1 MANTISLSQILKA
14 RPAVCPTIYGY
25 ILPDVPN
32 HNGYIKIGYTDKEDV
47 EERIREQLHTA
58 GLAHKTVFVL
68 SAMRDDGTCFTDKDI
83 HAVLKKNGYLQLNE
97 GEDRNEWFKVSEKE
111 ALAVIESVRNN
122 TKYTVGRTAHFG
134 MRAEQRKAVEETAA
148 YFKRMEIEDPARP
161 PKYLW
166 NAKMRF
172 GKTFASY
179 QLAKKLGFKRILVL
193 TFKPAVESAWYEDL
207 ETHVDFEGWQFV
219 SDKEAKYDKTSFDRM
234 YAQCDQSKPIVVF
247 GSFQNLLGTTENGA
261 IKPKNEFIHT
271 TNWDMV
277 IFDEYHF
284 GAWRENARKL
294 FENVDEEESAAF
306 DPEKYQATEA
316 SDAINETWIDITT
329 KCYLYLSG
337 TPFRAL
343 YTGEFLEDQIFNWTY
358 SDEQNA
364 KMSWKGEGNNPYA
377 SLPRMVMLTY
387 KVPDSI
393 TQVAMGGEFD
403 EFDLNEFFK
412 AEATEKGKP
421 ETARFIHENDVQ
433 KWIELIQGKGNIVD
447 GLKMGSDKPPMPF
460 SDATLKNSLTH
471 TVWYLPS
478 VAACFAMG
486 NLLHSPANKFFE
498 DYEVI
503 VCAGTKAG
511 IGIDALPPVKA
522 KLGDPL
528 KTKTITLSCGKLMT
542 GVTVRPW
549 TGIFMLCNLKSPE
562 TYFQSAF
569 RVQSPW
575 TAVNDAGQTKII
587 KEECYIFDFALN
599 RALRQ
604 ISDYS
609 CRLNTTESNPEAKVD
624 EFMKFL
630 PVLAFD
636 GAGMNVIS
644 AQDVLDITYAGT
656 SATLLAKRWQTAL
669 LVHVDNDTLRRLQD
683 KPEVLEALKNIEG
696 FRSLN
701 QEIETIINRS
711 EAIKKAKKE
720 DKEKDRKEKKEL
732 TEQEKEVK
740 SLRKQVQENL
750 LKLAARIPSFMYLSE
765 YREQT
770 LYDVITELEPDLF
783 KKVTGLN
790 VEIFDELH
798 KIGLFDT
805 EKMNQ
810 GVFGFRRYEGSS
822 LNYAGIDKHEGEDVG
837 GWDTVLKRQEFDELY
852 ANQQASMSLE
862 SAILSA
868 FNEVPEEKVVETKPV
883 APKPVTQA
891 TAPTT
896 NTITQRYGIPS
907 QSAASSVSVQ
917 VPVQKPKEEIKVP
930 VVSEGDIVYHQ
941 SKWGKGT
948 ISFMDRAQKKIR
960 VKFDVGEKVFVYPD
974 AFIQGHL
981 KVE

>member
-609 CRLNTTESNPEAKVD
+609 CRLNTTENNPEAKVD

>member
-1 MANTISLSQILKA
+1 MANTISLSQILTS
-14 RPAVCPTIYGY
+14 RPPVCPTIYGY
-25 ILPDVPN
+25 ILPSVPD
-32 HNGYIKIGYTDKEDV
+32 HSGYIKIGYTDKEDV
-47 EERIREQLHTA
+47 EARIYEQTHTA
-58 GLAHKTVFVL
+58 GLSHKTLFAE

-83 HAVLKKNGYLQLNE
+83 HAVLKKNGYTQLNF
-97 GEDRNEWFKVSEKE
+97 GEDRNEWFKISKDE
-111 ALAVIESVRNN
+111 ALAVINSVRNN

-134 MRAEQRKAVEETAA
+134 MRAEQRRAVDDTAA
-148 YFKRMEIEDPARP
+148 YFAKMAREDPTRP

-179 QLAKKLGFKRILVL
+179 QLAKKLGYKKILVL

-219 SDKEAKYDKTSFDRM
+219 SDKEAKFDNKRFDRM
-234 YAQCDQSKPIVVF
+234 YEECDKSRPIVVF
-247 GSFQNLLGTTENGA
+247 GSFQNLLGTTDTGG

-284 GAWRENARKL
+284 GAWRENAKKL
-294 FENVDEEESAAF
+294 FENVDEEAEASF
-306 DPEKYQATEA
+306 DPEKYQETEA
-316 SDAINETWIDITT
+316 GDAINETWIDITT

-364 KMSWKGEGNNPYA
+364 KATWSGEGENPYA
-377 SLPRMVMLTY
+377 ALPRMVMLTY

-412 AEATEKGKP
+412 AEPQEKGKP
-421 ETARFIHENDVQ
+421 ETAKFVYESEVQ
-433 KWIELIQGKGNIVD
+433 KWLELIQGKGNIVD
-447 GLKMGSDKPPMPF
+447 GLKLGSDKPPMPF
-460 SDATLKNSLTH
+460 SDSTLKNSLTH

-478 VAACFAMG
+478 VAACFAMKS
-486 NLLHSPANKFFE
+486 LLESPANKFFS
-498 DYEVI
+498 DYKV
-503 VCAGTKAG
+503 VACAGTKAG
-511 IGIDALPPVKA
+511 IGMDALPPVKA
-522 KLGDPL
+522 AMDDPL

-575 TAVNDAGQTKII
+575 TTVNDEGKTEII
-587 KEECYIFDFALN
+587 KQECYIFDFALN

-609 CRLNTTESNPEAKVD
+609 CRLNTTDTNPEAKVG

-636 GAGMNVIS
+636 GSSMNVIS

-669 LVHVDNDTLRRLQD
+669 LVHVDNDTLKRLQD
-683 KPEVLEALKNIEG
+683 NPDALDALMKIEG
-696 FRSLN
+696 FRALN

-711 EAIKKAKKE
+711 EAIKKLKKSD
-720 DKEKDRKEKKEL
+720 DKKDDKKKKEL
-732 TEQEKEVK
+732 TEEEKKIK

-750 LKLAARIPSFMYLSE
+750 LKLAARIPSFMYLTDF
-765 YREQT
+765 REQT
-770 LYDVITELEPDLF
+770 LRDVITQIEPELF
-783 KKVTGLN
+783 RKVTGLS
-790 VEIFDELH
+790 VKDFDVLCD
-798 KIGLFDT
+798 IGLFDP

-810 GVFGFRRYEGSS
+810 GIFGFRRYENSS
-822 LNYAGIDKHEGEDVG
+822 LSYTGIDRHAGEDIG
-837 GWDTVLKRQEFDELY
+837 GWDTVLRREEYNALY
-852 ANQQASMSLE
+852 ANQQATLSLQ
-862 SAILSA
+862 SAVLASI
-868 FNEVPEEKVVETKPV
+868 EEEPEEKPIAHKVTVTKTTVKKPDTVTAKYGIAPPV
-883 APKPVTQA
+883 APNNNTLSAVPIKKPVSQ
-891 TAPTT
+891 
-896 NTITQRYGIPS
+896 ITLP
-907 QSAASSVSVQ
+907 
-917 VPVQKPKEEIKVP
+917 EINVGDKVRHKKFG
-930 VVSEGDIVYHQ
+930 EGTVKFTD
-941 SKWGKGT
+941 K
-948 ISFMDRAQKKIR
+948 AQKKLR
-960 VKFDVGEKVFVYPD
+960 VEFPAGEKLFVYPD
-974 AFIQGHL
+974 AFINGFL
-981 KVE
+981 TKTE

>member
-1 MANTISLSQILKA
+1 MANTISLSQILQS

-47 EERIREQLHTA
+47 EQRIKEQIHTA
-58 GLAHKTVFVL
+58 GLKHKTLFTV

-83 HAVLKKNGYLQLNE
+83 HAVLRKNGYAQLNE
-97 GEDRNEWFKVSEKE
+97 GEDRNEWFKITEKE
-111 ALAVIESVRNN
+111 ALSVINSVRNN
-122 TKYTVGRTAHFG
+122 TKYTIGRTAHFG
-134 MRAEQRKAVEETAA
+134 MRGEQKKAVNDTAEYFIRMAKEE
-148 YFKRMEIEDPARP
+148 PSRP

-172 GKTFASY
+172 GKTFAAY
-179 QLAKKLGFKRILVL
+179 QLARKLGYKKILVL
-193 TFKPAVESAWYEDL
+193 TFKPAVESAWFEDL
-207 ETHVDFEGWQFV
+207 ETHIDFEDWQFV
-219 SDKEAKYDKTSFDRM
+219 SDKEARYDKTSFDRL
-234 YAQCDQSKPIVVF
+234 YARCDQSKPIVVF
-247 GSFQNLLGTTENGA
+247 GSFQNLLGTNENGS

-284 GAWRENARKL
+284 GAWRENAQKL
-294 FENVDEEESAAF
+294 FEKPDEESEASF

-316 SDAINETWIDITT
+316 GDAINETWIDITT

-364 KMSWKGEGNNPYA
+364 KATWQGEGENPYA
-377 SLPRMVMLTY
+377 ILPRMVMLTY

-393 TQVAMGGEFD
+393 TQIAMGGEFD

-412 AEATEKGKP
+412 AEPLEKGDV
-421 ETARFIHENDVQ
+421 ETSRFVYEDYVQ
-433 KWIELIQGKGNIVD
+433 KWLELIQGKGNIVD
-447 GLKMGSDKPPMPF
+447 GLKLGSDKPPMPF
-460 SDATLKNSLTH
+460 SDSTLKNSLTH
-471 TVWYLPS
+471 TIWYLPS
-478 VAACFAMG
+478 VAACFAMN
-486 NLLHSPANKFFE
+486 NLLTSPSNKFFD
-498 DYEVI
+498 DYKVI

-511 IGIDALPPVKA
+511 IGIDALPPVKNA
-522 KLGDPL
+522 MGDPL

-575 TAVNDAGQTKII
+575 TTVNDEGNTEII
-587 KEECYIFDFALN
+587 KQECYIFDFALN

-609 CRLNTTESNPEAKVD
+609 CRLNTSESNPEHKVG
-624 EFMKFL
+624 EFIKFL

-636 GAGMNVIS
+636 GASMNVIS

-669 LVHVDNDTLRRLQD
+669 LVHVDNETLKRLQD
-683 KPEVLEALKNIEG
+683 KQEALDALMKIEG

-720 DKEKDRKEKKEL
+720 DEEKKDRKEKKEL
-732 TEQEKEVK
+732 SDEEKKIK

-750 LKLAARIPSFMYLSE
+750 LKLAARIPSFMYLTE

-770 LYDVITELEPDLF
+770 IKDVITKLEPELF
-783 KKVTGLN
+783 KKVTGLS
-790 VEIFDELH
+790 VSDFDILCD
-798 KIGLFDT
+798 IGLFDP

-810 GVFGFRRYEGSS
+810 GIFGFRRYESSS
-822 LNYAGIDKHEGEDVG
+822 LNYAGINMHEGEDVG
-837 GWDTVLKRQEFDELY
+837 GWDTVLRRDEFNELY
-852 ANQQASMSLE
+852 ANQQASMTLQSAVMASIE
-862 SAILSA
+862 QEAKPPIKNSVAEKSQTRITVSSTISKKYGIEKVEAPTVSAI
-868 FNEVPEEKVVETKPV
+868 
-883 APKPVTQA
+883 
-891 TAPTT
+891 
-896 NTITQRYGIPS
+896 
-907 QSAASSVSVQ
+907 
-917 VPVQKPKEEIKVP
+917 QKPKEAIQIPEVKVGN
-930 VVSEGDIVYHQ
+930 VLTHRVFGEGTVA
-941 SKWGKGT
+941 
-948 ISFMDRAQKKIR
+948 FMDKAQKKIR
-960 VKFDVGEKVFVYPD
+960 VKFSVGEKTFLFPD

-981 KVE
+981 KTK

>member
-1 MANTISLSQILKA
+1 MSNTISLSQILSS

-25 ILPDVPN
+25 VLPGVPD
-32 HNGYIKIGYTDKEDV
+32 HDGYIKIGYTDKEDV
-47 EERIREQLHTA
+47 EARIAEQIHTA
-58 GLAHKTVFVL
+58 GLAHKILFAV
-68 SAMRDDGTCFTDKDI
+68 SAMRDDGTCFTDKDV
-83 HAVLKKNGYLQLNE
+83 HAVLKKNGYKQLNA
-97 GEDRNEWFKVSEKE
+97 GKDRNEWFRVTEKE
-111 ALAVIESVRNN
+111 ALSVISSVRTG
-122 TKYTVGRTAHFG
+122 TKYTVGRTAHFA
-134 MRAEQRKAVEETAA
+134 MRAEQQQAVNNTAE
-148 YFKRMEIEDPARP
+148 YFFRMAKEDPSRP

-172 GKTFASY
+172 GKTFAAY
-179 QLAKKLGFKRILVL
+179 QLAKKLGYKKILVL
-193 TFKPAVESAWYEDL
+193 TFKPAVESAWSEDL

-219 SDKEAKYDKTSFDRM
+219 SDKEAKFDKKTFDRM
-234 YAQCDQSKPIVVF
+234 YEECDKSKPIVVF
-247 GSFQNLLGTTENGA
+247 GSFQNLLGTTETGG
-261 IKPKNEFIHT
+261 IKPKNEFIHA

-284 GAWRENARKL
+284 GAWRENAKKL
-294 FENVDEEESAAF
+294 FENIDEESDAAF
-306 DPEKYQATEA
+306 DPEKYQESEA
-316 SDAINETWIDITT
+316 GDAINETWIDITT

-364 KMSWKGEGNNPYA
+364 KTTWSGEGENPYA
-377 SLPRMVMLTY
+377 ALPRMVMLTY

-412 AEATEKGKP
+412 AEFRERSKP
-421 ETARFIHENDVQ
+421 ETAYFVYENEVQ
-433 KWIELIQGKGNIVD
+433 KWLELIQGKGNIVE
-447 GLKMGSDKPPMPF
+447 GLKLGNDKPPMPF
-460 SDATLKNSLTH
+460 SDSTLKNSLTH

-486 NLLHSPANKFFE
+486 NLLTATANKFFN
-498 DYEVI
+498 DFKVV
-503 VCAGTKAG
+503 VCAGAKAG
-511 IGIDALPPVKA
+511 IGMDALPPVKA
-522 KLGDPL
+522 AMGDPL

-575 TAVNDAGQTKII
+575 TTVNDEGKTEII
-587 KEECYIFDFALN
+587 KQECYIFDFALN

-609 CRLNTTESNPEAKVD
+609 CRLNTNDSNPEAKVA

-636 GAGMNVIS
+636 GSSMNVIS

-669 LVHVDNDTLRRLQD
+669 LVHVDNDTLKRLQD
-683 KPEVLEALKNIEG
+683 SPAALDALMKIEG
-696 FRSLN
+696 FRALN
-701 QEIETIINRS
+701 REIETIINRS

-720 DKEKDRKEKKEL
+720 DDGKKDKSEKKEI
-732 TEQEKEVK
+732 TEEEKKIK

-750 LKLAARIPSFMYLSE
+750 LKLAARIPSFMYLTD

-770 LYDVITELEPDLF
+770 IKDVITQLEPDLF
-783 KKVTGLN
+783 KKVTGLS
-790 VEIFDELH
+790 VKDFDVLCD
-798 KIGLFDT
+798 IGLFDP

-810 GVFGFRRYEGSS
+810 GIFGFRRYENSS
-822 LNYAGIDKHEGEDVG
+822 LNYTGIDMHEGEDIG
-837 GWDTVLKRQEFDELY
+837 GWDTVLRRDEYNALY
-852 ANQQASMSLE
+852 ANQQATLSLQSALLASAEEE
-862 SAILSA
+862 SEIVSKLTENKSITPAS
-868 FNEVPEEKVVETKPV
+868 KTV
-883 APKPVTQA
+883 AQK
-891 TAPTT
+891 
-896 NTITQRYGIPS
+896 YGITSPTVPS
-907 QSAASSVSVQ
+907 HAAAA
-917 VPVQKPKEEIKVP
+917 PIQKPKQEIIIPDIKVGDT
-930 VVSEGDIVYHQ
+930 VRHKTFGEGTVA
-941 SKWGKGT
+941 
-948 ISFMDRAQKKIR
+948 FMDKAQKKIR
-960 VKFDVGEKVFVYPD
+960 VRFKIGEKTFVFPD
-974 AFIQGHL
+974 AFINGFL
-981 KVE
+981 AI

>member
-1 MANTISLSQILKA
+1 MANTISLSQILQS

-32 HNGYIKIGYTDKEDV
+32 HKGYIKIGYTDKEDV
-47 EERIREQLHTA
+47 EQRIKEQTHTA
-58 GLAHKTVFVL
+58 GLAHKTLFTV
-68 SAMRDDGTCFTDKDI
+68 SAMRDDGTCFTDKDV
-83 HAVLKKNGYLQLNE
+83 HAVLRKNRFSQLNE
-97 GEDRNEWFKVSEKE
+97 GDDRNEWFRVSEKE
-111 ALAVIESVRNN
+111 ALSVIDSVRNN

-134 MRAEQRKAVEETAA
+134 MRAEQEKAVNDTAT
-148 YFKRMEIEDPARP
+148 YFKRMAKEDPTRP

-172 GKTFASY
+172 GKTFAAY
-179 QLAKKLGFKRILVL
+179 QLAKKLGYKKILVL

-207 ETHVDFEGWQFV
+207 ETHIDFEGWQFV
-219 SDKEAKYDKTSFDRM
+219 SDKEAKYDKTSFDRL
-234 YAQCDQSKPIVVF
+234 YAQCDQNKPIVVF
-247 GSFQNLLGTTENGA
+247 GSFQNLLGTNESGG

-271 TNWDMV
+271 SNWDMV

-284 GAWRENARKL
+284 GAWRENAKKL
-294 FENVDEEESAAF
+294 FENVDEEAEAAF

-316 SDAINETWIDITT
+316 GDAINETWIDITT

-358 SDEQNA
+358 SDEQKA
-364 KMSWKGEGNNPYA
+364 KASWQGDGENPYGA
-377 SLPRMVMLTY
+377 LPRMVMLTY

-412 AEATEKGKP
+412 AELQEKNNL
-421 ETARFIHENDVQ
+421 ESARFVYEDYVQ
-433 KWIELIQGKGNIVD
+433 KWLELIQGKGNVVD
-447 GLKMGSDKPPMPF
+447 GLKLGNDKPPMPF
-460 SDATLKNSLTH
+460 SDSTLKNSLTH
-471 TVWYLPS
+471 TVWYMPS
-478 VAACFAMG
+478 VASCFAMG
-486 NLLHSPANKFFE
+486 NLLRAPANKFFN
-498 DYEVI
+498 DYKVV

-522 KLGDPL
+522 AMDDPL

-575 TAVNDAGQTKII
+575 TTVNNEGKTEII

-609 CRLNTTESNPEAKVD
+609 CRLNTTESNPETKVG

-636 GAGMNVIS
+636 GASMNVIS

-669 LVHVDNDTLRRLQD
+669 LVHVDNDTLKRLQE
-683 KPEVLEALKNIEG
+683 KPEALEALMKIEG
-696 FRSLN
+696 FRALN

-720 DKEKDRKEKKEL
+720 NDEKKDKKEKKEL
-732 TEQEKEVK
+732 SEEEKKIK

-750 LKLAARIPSFMYLSE
+750 LKLAARIPSFMYLTDF
-765 YREQT
+765 REQT
-770 LYDVITELEPDLF
+770 IRDVITQLEPDLF
-783 KKVTGLN
+783 RKVTGLT
-790 VEIFDELH
+790 VKDFDILCD
-798 KIGLFDT
+798 IGLFDP

-810 GVFGFRRYEGSS
+810 GIFGFRRYENSS
-822 LNYAGIDKHEGEDVG
+822 LNYTGIDMHEGEDIG
-837 GWDTVLKRQEFDELY
+837 GWDTVLKREEYNALY
-852 ANQQASMSLE
+852 AGQQASLSLQ
-862 SAILSA
+862 SAIMS
-868 FNEVPEEKVVETKPV
+868 VIDDEEILPV
-883 APKPVTQA
+883 KMAVQK
-891 TAPTT
+891 PTT
-896 NTITQRYGIPS
+896 TVQKATITQKYGITKPNTG
-907 QSAASSVSVQ
+907 SAGAVQ
-917 VPVQKPKEEIKVP
+917 TPVQKPKEEFKVP
-930 VVSEGDIVYHQ
+930 NVKIGDNVHHKVFGI
-941 SKWGKGT
+941 GT
-948 ISFMDRAQKKIR
+948 ISFMDKAQKKIR
-960 VKFDVGEKVFVYPD
+960 VKFTAGEKVFLFPD
-974 AFIQGHL
+974 AFLQGHL
-981 KVE
+981 KTE

>member
-1 MANTISLSQILKA
+1 MANTILLSQILQS

-32 HNGYIKIGYTDKEDV
+32 HKGYIKIGYTDKEDV
-47 EERIREQLHTA
+47 EQRIKEQIHTA
-58 GLAHKTVFVL
+58 GLHHKTLFSV

-83 HAVLKKNGYLQLNE
+83 HAVLRKNGYAQFNA

-111 ALAVIESVRNN
+111 ALAVIDSVRNN
-122 TKYTVGRTAHFG
+122 TKYTVGRTAHFS
-134 MRAEQRKAVEETAA
+134 MRAEQKKAVEDTAD
-148 YFKRMEIEDPARP
+148 YFRRMKKEDPSRP

-172 GKTFASY
+172 GKTFAAY
-179 QLAKKLGFKRILVL
+179 QLAKKLGYKKILVL

-219 SDKEAKYDKTSFDRM
+219 SEKEAKYDKTSFDRL

-247 GSFQNLLGTTENGA
+247 GSFQNLLGTNENGG

-284 GAWRENARKL
+284 GAWRENAKKL
-294 FENVDEEESAAF
+294 FENVDEEAEAQF

-316 SDAINETWIDITT
+316 GDAINETWIDITT

-364 KMSWKGEGNNPYA
+364 KEKWTGSGENPYA
-377 SLPRMVMLTY
+377 ALPRMVMLTY

-412 AEATEKGKP
+412 AELQEKGNF
-421 ETARFIHENDVQ
+421 ESARFVYEDYVQ
-433 KWIELIQGKGNIVD
+433 KWLELIQGKGNVVD
-447 GLKMGSDKPPMPF
+447 GLKLGNDKPPMPF
-460 SDATLKNSLTH
+460 SDSTLKNSLTH

-478 VAACFAMG
+478 VASCFAMG
-486 NLLHSPANKFFE
+486 NLLQSPTNKFFR
-498 DYEVI
+498 DYKII

-511 IGIDALPPVKA
+511 IGMDALPPVKTA
-522 KLGDPL
+522 MGDPL

-575 TAVNDAGQTKII
+575 TTKTNDGKTEII
-587 KEECYIFDFALN
+587 KQECYIFDFALN

-609 CRLNTTESNPEAKVD
+609 CRLNTTESNPEVKVG

-636 GAGMNVIS
+636 GASMNVIS

-669 LVHVDNDTLRRLQD
+669 LVHVDNDTLKRLQE
-683 KPEVLEALKNIEG
+683 KPEALEALMKIEG

-720 DKEKDRKEKKEL
+720 DDEKKDKKEKKEL
-732 TEQEKEVK
+732 TEEEKKIK

-750 LKLAARIPSFMYLSE
+750 LKLAARIPSFMYLTDF
-765 YREQT
+765 REQT
-770 LYDVITELEPDLF
+770 IKDVITQFEPDLF
-783 KKVTGLN
+783 KKVTGLT
-790 VEIFDELH
+790 VKDFDILCE
-798 KIGLFDT
+798 IGLFDP

-810 GVFGFRRYEGSS
+810 GIFGFRRYENSS
-822 LNYAGIDKHEGEDVG
+822 LNYTGIDMHDGEDVG
-837 GWDTVLKRQEFDELY
+837 GWDTVLKREEFDALY
-852 ANQQASMSLE
+852 ASQQATLSLQSAVM
-862 SAILSA
+862 SAIDESDEDDV
-868 FNEVPEEKVVETKPV
+868 FKKTIPTKQAQL
-883 APKPVTQA
+883 APKTA
-891 TAPTT
+891 TLGPK
-896 NTITQRYGIPS
+896 YGIGQQKVIPDGG
-907 QSAASSVSVQ
+907 VQ
-917 VPVQKPKEEIKVP
+917 QPLQKPKEKPEIP
-930 VVSEGDIVYHQ
+930 VVTVGDSVRHKVFGI
-941 SKWGKGT
+941 GT
-948 ISFMDRAQKKIR
+948 ISFMDKAQTKIR
-960 VKFDVGEKVFVYPD
+960 VKFNAGEKVFIFPD
-974 AFIQGHL
+974 AFIQGYISL
-981 KVE
+981 EE

>member
-1 MANTISLSQILKA
+1 MANTISLSQILTS

-25 ILPDVPN
+25 ILPSVPD
-32 HNGYIKIGYTDKEDV
+32 HSGYIKIGYTDKEDY
-47 EERIREQLHTA
+47 EARIYEQTHTA
-58 GLAHKTVFVL
+58 GLSHKTLFAV

-83 HAVLKKNGYLQLNE
+83 HAVLKKNGYTQLNF
-97 GEDRNEWFKVSEKE
+97 GEDRNEWFKISKDE
-111 ALAVIESVRNN
+111 ALAVINSVRNN

-134 MRAEQRKAVEETAA
+134 MRAEQQRAVDDTAA
-148 YFKRMEIEDPARP
+148 YFARMAREDPTRP

-179 QLAKKLGFKRILVL
+179 QLAKKLGYKKILVL

-219 SDKEAKYDKTSFDRM
+219 SDKEAKFDNKTFDRM
-234 YAQCDQSKPIVVF
+234 YEECDKSRPIVVF
-247 GSFQNLLGTTENGA
+247 GSFQNLLGTTDTGG

-284 GAWRENARKL
+284 GAWRENAKKL
-294 FENVDEEESAAF
+294 FENVDEEAEASF
-306 DPEKYQATEA
+306 DPEKYQETEA
-316 SDAINETWIDITT
+316 GDAINETWIDITT

-364 KMSWKGEGNNPYA
+364 KANWSGEGENPYA
-377 SLPRMVMLTY
+377 ALPRMVMLTY

-412 AEATEKGKP
+412 AEPQEKGKP
-421 ETARFIHENDVQ
+421 ETAKFVYESEVQ
-433 KWIELIQGKGNIVD
+433 KWLELIQGKGNIVD
-447 GLKMGSDKPPMPF
+447 GLKLGSDKPPMPF
-460 SDATLKNSLTH
+460 SDSTLKNSLTH

-478 VAACFAMG
+478 VAACFAMKS
-486 NLLHSPANKFFE
+486 LLESPANKFFS
-498 DYEVI
+498 DYKV
-503 VCAGTKAG
+503 VACAGTKAG
-511 IGIDALPPVKA
+511 IGMDALPPVKA
-522 KLGDPL
+522 AMDDPL

-549 TGIFMLCNLKSPE
+549 TGIFMLCNLKSPK

-575 TAVNDAGQTKII
+575 TTVNDEGKTEII
-587 KEECYIFDFALN
+587 KQECYIFDFALN

-609 CRLNTTESNPEAKVD
+609 CRLNTTDTNPEAKVG

-636 GAGMNVIS
+636 GSSMNVIS

-669 LVHVDNDTLRRLQD
+669 LVHVDNDTLKRLQD
-683 KPEVLEALKNIEG
+683 SPDALDALMKIEG
-696 FRSLN
+696 FRALN

-711 EAIKKAKKE
+711 EAIKKLKKSND
-720 DKEKDRKEKKEL
+720 DKKDDKKKKEL
-732 TEQEKEVK
+732 TEEEKKIK

-750 LKLAARIPSFMYLSE
+750 LKLAARIPSFMYLTDF
-765 YREQT
+765 REQT
-770 LYDVITELEPDLF
+770 LRDVITQIEPELF
-783 KKVTGLN
+783 RKVTGLS
-790 VEIFDELH
+790 VKDFDVLCD
-798 KIGLFDT
+798 IGLFDP

-810 GVFGFRRYEGSS
+810 GIFGFRRYENSS
-822 LNYAGIDKHEGEDVG
+822 LNYTGIDRHEGEDIG
-837 GWDTVLKRQEFDELY
+837 GWDTVLRRDEYNALY
-852 ANQQASMSLE
+852 ANQQATLSLQ
-862 SAILSA
+862 SAVLASIEEAPEERPSVHKVTVTKPTVKKPDTVTAKYGIAPPVSPNSNTVSA
-868 FNEVPEEKVVETKPV
+868 VPIKNPVSQITVPEINVGDKVRHK
-883 APKPVTQA
+883 KF
-891 TAPTT
+891 
-896 NTITQRYGIPS
+896 G
-907 QSAASSVSVQ
+907 
-917 VPVQKPKEEIKVP
+917 
-930 VVSEGDIVYHQ
+930 EGTVKFTD
-941 SKWGKGT
+941 K
-948 ISFMDRAQKKIR
+948 AQKKLR
-960 VKFDVGEKVFVYPD
+960 VEFPAGEKLFVYPD
-974 AFIQGHL
+974 AFINGFL
-981 KVE
+981 TKTE

>member
-1 MANTISLSQILKA
+1 MANTISLNQILKS
-14 RPAVCPTIYGY
+14 RPAVCPTVYGY
-25 ILPDVPN
+25 ILPTVPD
-32 HNGYIKIGYTDKEDV
+32 HKGYIKIGYTDKEDV
-47 EERIREQLHTA
+47 EARIKEQTHTA
-58 GLAHKTVFVL
+58 GLTHKTLFTV
-68 SAMRDDGTCFTDKDI
+68 SAMRDDGTCFTDRDV
-83 HAVLKKNGYLQLNE
+83 HAVLRKNSFVQLNQ
-97 GEDRNEWFKVSEKE
+97 GIDRNEWFKVSEKE
-111 ALAVIESVRNN
+111 ALSAISSVKNN
-122 TKYTVGRTAHFG
+122 SVYTVGRTAHFG
-134 MRAEQRKAVEETAA
+134 MREEQAKAVNDTAD
-148 YFKRMEIEDPARP
+148 YFKKMMKEDPSRP

-179 QLAKKLGFKRILVL
+179 QLAKKMGYKKILVL

-219 SDKEAKYDKTSFDRM
+219 SDKEAKFDGTSFDRL
-234 YAQCDQSKPIVVF
+234 YESCDKSKPIIVF
-247 GSFQNLLGTTENGA
+247 GSFQNLLGKTENGA
-261 IKPKNEFIHT
+261 IKPKNEFVHL

-284 GAWRENARKL
+284 GAWRDNAQKL
-294 FENVDEEESAAF
+294 FENVDEETEADF

-316 SDAINETWIDITT
+316 GNAINETWIDITT

-364 KMSWKGEGNNPYA
+364 KEKWNGEGENPYA
-377 SLPRMVMLTY
+377 ALPRMVMLTY
-387 KVPDSI
+387 KVPEKI
-393 TQVAMGGEFD
+393 TQIAMGGEFD

-412 AEATEKGKP
+412 AEPRDKNKP
-421 ETARFIHENDVQ
+421 ETSRFVYEEYVQ
-433 KWIELIQGKGNIVD
+433 KWLELIQGKGDIVD
-447 GLKMGSDKPPMPF
+447 GLKLGNDRPPMPY
-460 SDATLKNSLTH
+460 SDTTLKNSLTH

-486 NLLHSPANKFFE
+486 NLLQSPTNKFFN

-511 IGIDALPPVKA
+511 IGMDALPPVKA
-522 KLGDPL
+522 AMDDPL

-575 TAVNDAGQTKII
+575 TTTDDSGNTEII
-587 KEECYIFDFALN
+587 KQECYIFDFALN

-609 CRLNTTESNPEAKVD
+609 CRLNTTETNPEKKVKD
-624 EFMKFL
+624 FIDFL

-636 GAGMNVIS
+636 GSSMNEIS

-669 LVHVDNDTLRRLQD
+669 LVHVDNDTLKRLQD
-683 KPEVLEALKNIEG
+683 NPALLEALSKIEG

-720 DKEKDRKEKKEL
+720 DTAKGQKEKKEIS
-732 TEQEKEVK
+732 EEEKKIK

-750 LKLAARIPSFMYLSE
+750 LKLAARIPSFMYLTD

-770 LYDVITELEPDLF
+770 IKDVITQLEPELF

-790 VEIFDELH
+790 VNDFNLLCD
-798 KIGLFDT
+798 IGLFDP

-810 GVFGFRRYEGSS
+810 GIFGFRRYENSS
-822 LNYAGIDKHEGEDVG
+822 LNYTGIDMHEDEDIG
-837 GWDTVLKRQEFDELY
+837 GWDTVLRRDEYNELY
-852 ANQQASMSLE
+852 ANQQATLALQ
-862 SAILSA
+862 SAIHNKAEETPKIKSSVAKTAKTKAPAQSA
-868 FNEVPEEKVVETKPV
+868 S
-883 APKPVTQA
+883 
-891 TAPTT
+891 
-896 NTITQRYGIPS
+896 TIVRKYGITLGTNNN
-907 QSAASSVSVQ
+907 ASSVAI
-917 VPVQKPKEEIKVP
+917 QKPPKKTVVP
-930 VVSEGDIVYHQ
+930 DITEGDTVINK
-941 SKWGKGT
+941 SLGEGKV
-948 ISFMDRAQKKIR
+948 IFVNEDKSRIR
-960 VKFDVGEKVFVYPD
+960 VKFKVGEKPFVYPN
-974 AFIQGHL
+974 AFIGGFL
-981 KVE
+981 TKK

>member
-1 MANTISLSQILKA
+1 MANTISLSQILRS

-32 HNGYIKIGYTDKEDV
+32 HKGYIKIGYTDKEDV
-47 EERIREQLHTA
+47 EQRIKEQIHTA
-58 GLAHKTVFVL
+58 GLNHKTLFTV

-83 HAVLKKNGYLQLNE
+83 HAVLRKNGYAQLNE

-111 ALAVIESVRNN
+111 ALAVIDSVRSN
-122 TKYTVGRTAHFG
+122 TKYTVGRTAHFS
-134 MRAEQRKAVEETAA
+134 MRAEQKKAVEDTAD
-148 YFKRMEIEDPARP
+148 YFRRMEKEDPSRP

-172 GKTFASY
+172 GKTFAAY
-179 QLAKKLGFKRILVL
+179 QLAKKLGYKKILVL

-219 SDKEAKYDKTSFDRM
+219 SDKEAKYDKTSFDRL

-247 GSFQNLLGTTENGA
+247 GSFQNLLGTNENGG

-284 GAWRENARKL
+284 GAWRENAKKL
-294 FENVDEEESAAF
+294 FGNVDEEAEAQF

-316 SDAINETWIDITT
+316 GDAINETWIDITT

-364 KMSWKGEGNNPYA
+364 KLSWKGDGENPYA
-377 SLPRMVMLTY
+377 ALPRMVMLTY

-393 TQVAMGGEFD
+393 TQVAVGGEFD

-412 AEATEKGKP
+412 AELQEKGNF
-421 ETARFIHENDVQ
+421 ESARFVYEDYVQ
-433 KWIELIQGKGNIVD
+433 KWLELIQGKGNVVD
-447 GLKMGSDKPPMPF
+447 GLKLGNDKPPMPF
-460 SDATLKNSLTH
+460 SDSTLKNSLTH

-478 VAACFAMG
+478 VASCFAMG
-486 NLLHSPANKFFE
+486 NLLQSPANKYFN
-498 DYEVI
+498 DYKII

-522 KLGDPL
+522 AMGDPL

-575 TAVNDAGQTKII
+575 TTKTDDGKTEII
-587 KEECYIFDFALN
+587 KQECYIFDFALN

-609 CRLNTTESNPEAKVD
+609 CRLNTTESNPEVKVG

-636 GAGMNVIS
+636 GASMNVIS

-669 LVHVDNDTLRRLQD
+669 LVHVDNDTLKRLQE
-683 KPEVLEALKNIEG
+683 KPEALEALMKIEG

-711 EAIKKAKKE
+711 EAIKKAKKGSD
-720 DKEKDRKEKKEL
+720 DKKDKKEKKEL
-732 TEQEKEVK
+732 TEEEKKIK

-750 LKLAARIPSFMYLSE
+750 LKLAARIPSFMYLTDF
-765 YREQT
+765 REQT
-770 LYDVITELEPDLF
+770 IKDVITQLEPDLF
-783 KKVTGLN
+783 KKVTGLT
-790 VEIFDELH
+790 VKDFDNLCE
-798 KIGLFDT
+798 IGLFDP

-810 GVFGFRRYEGSS
+810 GIFGFRRYENSS
-822 LNYAGIDKHEGEDVG
+822 LNYTGIDMHDGEDVG
-837 GWDTVLKRQEFDELY
+837 GWDTVLKREEFDALY
-852 ANQQASMSLE
+852 ASQQATLSLQ
-862 SAILSA
+862 SAIMSA
-868 FNEVPEEKVVETKPV
+868 IDESDEDDASKKTVTAKQAQSVPK
-883 APKPVTQA
+883 
-891 TAPTT
+891 TT
-896 NTITQRYGIPS
+896 TLGQKYGIGQQEVSPGE
-907 QSAASSVSVQ
+907 SVQ
-917 VPVQKPKEEIKVP
+917 QPLQKPKEKFVIPDVKVGNN
-930 VVSEGDIVYHQ
+930 VRHKVFGI
-941 SKWGKGT
+941 GT
-948 ISFMDRAQKKIR
+948 ISFMDKAQKKIR
-960 VKFDVGEKVFVYPD
+960 VKFNAGEKVFIFPD
-974 AFIQGHL
+974 AFIQGYISL
-981 KVE
+981 EE

>member
-47 EERIREQLHTA
+47 EKRIHEQLNTPA
-58 GLAHKTVFVL
+58 LKHKTLFTV

-83 HAVLKKNGYLQLNE
+83 HAVLRKNGYLQLNE
-97 GEDRNEWFKVSEKE
+97 GEDRNEWFKISEKE
-111 ALAVIESVRNN
+111 ALAVIESVRSN

-134 MRAEQRKAVEETAA
+134 MRAEQKKAVEDTAA
-148 YFKRMEIEDPARP
+148 YFKQMEIEDPSRP

-179 QLAKKLGFKRILVL
+179 QLAKKLGYKRILVL

-219 SDKEAKYDKTSFDRM
+219 SDKEAKYDKTSFDHM
-234 YAQCDQSKPIVVF
+234 YANCDQSKPIVVF

-284 GAWRENARKL
+284 GAWRENAKKL

-306 DPEKYQATEA
+306 DPEKYQETEA
-316 SDAINETWIDITT
+316 SDAINESWIDITT

-377 SLPRMVMLTY
+377 ALPRMVMLTY
-387 KVPDSI
+387 KVPESI
-393 TQVAMGGEFD
+393 TQVAMGGEYD

-412 AEATEKGKP
+412 AEATEKSKP

-433 KWIELIQGKGNIVD
+433 KWLELIQGKGNIVD
-447 GLKMGSDKPPMPF
+447 GLKLGSEKPPMPF

-486 NLLHSPANKFFE
+486 NLLRSAANKFFE

-522 KLGDPL
+522 KMGDPL

-575 TAVNDAGQTKII
+575 TTVNDEGKTEII

-599 RALRQ
+599 RALHQ

-609 CRLNTTESNPEAKVD
+609 CRLNTADNNPEAKVD

-636 GAGMNVIS
+636 GASMNVIS

-669 LVHVDNDTLRRLQD
+669 LVHVDNDTLDRLRNRPD
-683 KPEVLEALKNIEG
+683 LLEALQNIEG

-701 QEIETIINRS
+701 KEIETIINRS
-711 EAIKKAKKE
+711 EAIKKAKK
-720 DKEKDRKEKKEL
+720 DTKEKDKKEKKEL
-732 TEQEKEVK
+732 SEKEKEVK
-740 SLRKQVQENL
+740 SLRKQVQDNL

-770 LYDVITELEPDLF
+770 LYDVITKLEPDLF
-783 KKVTGLN
+783 KKVTGLD
-790 VEIFDELH
+790 VKIFDELH

-822 LNYAGIDKHEGEDVG
+822 LNYAGIDMHEGEDVG
-837 GWDTVLKRQEFDELY
+837 GWDTVLKRNEFDELY
-852 ANQQASMSLE
+852 ANQQASLSLE
-862 SAILSA
+862 SAVMSA
-868 FNEVPEEKVVETKPV
+868 FNDITEATVDTAAASKAKAS
-883 APKPVTQA
+883 APTSKSVTPKYGFTSQTSS
-891 TAPTT
+891 TAP
-896 NTITQRYGIPS
+896 
-907 QSAASSVSVQ
+907 VQ
-917 VPVQKPKEEIKVP
+917 TPVQKPKEEIVVP
-930 VVSEGDIVYHQ
+930 VVNTGDKVYH
-941 SKWGKGT
+941 KTFGEGT
-948 ISFMDRAQKKIR
+948 ISFMDKAQKKLR
-960 VKFDVGEKVFVYPD
+960 VKFSVGEKLFVYPD
-974 AFIQGHL
+974 AFVNGYL
-981 KVE
+981 TV

>member
-1 MANTISLSQILKA
+1 MANTISLSQILKT

-32 HNGYIKIGYTDKEDV
+32 HNGYIKIGYTDKEDA
-47 EERIREQLHTA
+47 EERIKEQIHTA
-58 GLAHKTVFVL
+58 GLKHKTLFTV

-83 HAVLKKNGYLQLNE
+83 HAVLRKNGFVQFND
-97 GEDRNEWFKVSEKE
+97 GEDRNEWFKVTEEE
-111 ALAVIESVRNN
+111 ALSVIESVRNN
-122 TKYTVGRTAHFG
+122 TKYTIGRTAHFG
-134 MRAEQRKAVEETAA
+134 MRAEQEKAVNDTAA
-148 YFKRMEIEDPARP
+148 YFIRMAHEDPTRP

-172 GKTFASY
+172 GKTFAAY
-179 QLAKKLGFKRILVL
+179 QLAKRMGYKKILVL

-207 ETHVDFEGWQFV
+207 ETHIDFDGWQFV
-219 SDKEAKYDKTSFDRM
+219 SDKEAKYDKTSFDLM
-234 YAQCDQSKPIVVF
+234 YSQCDKNKPIVVF
-247 GSFQNLLGTTENGA
+247 GSFQNLLGTNENGG

-284 GAWRENARKL
+284 GAWRENAKKL
-294 FENVDEEESAAF
+294 FENVDEEAESQF

-316 SDAINETWIDITT
+316 GDAINESWIDITT

-364 KMSWKGEGNNPYA
+364 KASWQGDGENPYRA
-377 SLPRMVMLTY
+377 LPRMVMLTY

-393 TQVAMGGEFD
+393 TQIAMSGEFD

-412 AEATEKGKP
+412 AEFSEKGNP
-421 ETARFIHENDVQ
+421 DSARFVYEDYVQ
-433 KWIELIQGKGNIVD
+433 KWVELIQGKGNVVD
-447 GLKMGSDKPPMPF
+447 GLKLGNDKPPMPF
-460 SDATLKNSLTH
+460 SDSTLKNSLSH

-478 VAACFAMG
+478 VASCFAMK
-486 NLLHSPANKFFE
+486 NLLKSPSNKFFE
-498 DYEVI
+498 DYKVV

-511 IGIDALPPVKA
+511 IGIESLPPVKA
-522 KLGDPL
+522 AMGDPL

-575 TAVNDAGQTKII
+575 TTTNNEGKTEII

-609 CRLNTTESNPEAKVD
+609 CRLNTTESNPETKVG

-636 GAGMNVIS
+636 GASMNVIS

-669 LVHVDNDTLRRLQD
+669 LVHVDNDTLKRLQE
-683 KPEVLEALKNIEG
+683 KPEALDALMKIEG

-720 DKEKDRKEKKEL
+720 DDEKTDKKAKKEL
-732 TEQEKEVK
+732 TDEEKKIK

-750 LKLAARIPSFMYLSE
+750 LKLAARIPSFMYLTDF
-765 YREQT
+765 REQSIQ
-770 LYDVITELEPDLF
+770 DVITQLEPDLF
-783 KKVTGLN
+783 RKVTSLTVKDFN
-790 VEIFDELH
+790 ILCD
-798 KIGLFDT
+798 IGLFDP
-805 EKMNQ
+805 EKMNE
-810 GVFGFRRYEGSS
+810 GIFGFRKYENSS
-822 LNYAGIDKHEGEDVG
+822 LNYTGIDMHEGEDIG
-837 GWDTVLKRQEFDELY
+837 GWDTVLKREEYNALY
-852 ANQQASMSLE
+852 ASQQASLSLQSAVMSVIE
-862 SAILSA
+862 KT
-868 FNEVPEEKVVETKPV
+868 EEETTKEKTVNPTKKAGKPFTGSV
-883 APKPVTQA
+883 
-891 TAPTT
+891 
-896 NTITQRYGIPS
+896 ITQKYGIATQKPNLTET
-907 QSAASSVSVQ
+907 AKT
-917 VPVQKPKEEIKVP
+917 PTQKPKEEIEIPKISVGDNVLHKVF
-930 VVSEGDIVYHQ
+930 
-941 SKWGKGT
+941 GT
-948 ISFMDRAQKKIR
+948 GTVSFMDKAQKKVR
-960 VKFDVGEKVFVYPD
+960 VKFNIGEKVFLFPD
-974 AFIQGHL
+974 AFLQGHL
-981 KVE
+981 KIE

>member
-58 GLAHKTVFVL
+58 GLAHKTVFVV

-111 ALAVIESVRNN
+111 ALAVIESVRSN

-134 MRAEQRKAVEETAA
+134 MREEQKRAVEDTAA
-148 YFKRMEIEDPARP
+148 YFKRMEIEDPTRP

-179 QLAKKLGFKRILVL
+179 QLAKKLGYKRVLVL

-247 GSFQNLLGTTENGA
+247 GSFQNLLGTTDNGA

-284 GAWRENARKL
+284 GAWRENAKKL

-358 SDEQNA
+358 SDEQSA
-364 KMSWKGEGNNPYA
+364 KASWKGEGNNPYA
-377 SLPRMVMLTY
+377 ALPRMVMLTY

-393 TQVAMGGEFD
+393 TQVAMGGEYD

-421 ETARFIHENDVQ
+421 ETARFIHESDVQ
-433 KWIELIQGKGNIVD
+433 KWVELIQGKGNIVD

-486 NLLHSPANKFFE
+486 NLLKSPMNKFFE

-522 KLGDPL
+522 KMGDPL

-575 TAVNDAGQTKII
+575 TTVNDEGKTEII

-609 CRLNTTESNPEAKVD
+609 CRLNTSESNPEAKVD

-669 LVHVDNDTLRRLQD
+669 LVHVDNDTLSRLKD
-683 KPEVLEALKNIEG
+683 KPELLEALQNIEG

-701 QEIETIINRS
+701 KEIETIINRS

-720 DKEKDRKEKKEL
+720 DKEKDKKEKKEIDEA
-732 TEQEKEVK
+732 TKEIK

-750 LKLAARIPSFMYLSE
+750 LKLAARIPSFMYLTE

-770 LYDVITELEPDLF
+770 LKDIITKLEPDLF
-783 KKVTGLN
+783 KKVTGLD
-790 VEIFDELH
+790 VSVFDALCE
-798 KIGLFDT
+798 IGLFDP

-810 GVFGFRRYEGSS
+810 GIFGFRRYESSS

-868 FNEVPEEKVVETKPV
+868 FNDVPEEEVVEAKSV
-883 APKPVTQA
+883 VSK
-891 TAPTT
+891 PTT
-896 NTITQRYGIPS
+896 TASTSNTITQRYGIPS
-907 QSAASSVSVQ
+907 QNGASTISVQ
-917 VPVQKPKEEIKVP
+917 VPVQKPREEIKVP
-930 VVSEGDIVYHQ
+930 VVNAGDIVHH
-941 SKWGKGT
+941 KTFGEGT
-948 ISFMDRAQKKIR
+948 ISFMDKAQKKIR
-960 VKFDVGEKVFVYPD
+960 VKFSVGEKTFVYPD

-981 KVE
+981 KVD

>member
-1 MANTISLSQILKA
+1 MANTISLSQILTS

-25 ILPDVPN
+25 ILPSVPD
-32 HNGYIKIGYTDKEDV
+32 HSGYIKIGYTDKEDV
-47 EERIREQLHTA
+47 EARIYEQTHTA
-58 GLAHKTVFVL
+58 GLSHKTLFAV

-83 HAVLKKNGYLQLNE
+83 HAVMRKNGYTQLNF
-97 GEDRNEWFKVSEKE
+97 GEDRNEWFKVSKEE
-111 ALAVIESVRNN
+111 ALAVINSVRNN

-134 MRAEQRKAVEETAA
+134 MRAEQQRAVDETAA
-148 YFKRMEIEDPARP
+148 YFARMARDDPTRP

-179 QLAKKLGFKRILVL
+179 QLAKKLGYKKILVL

-219 SDKEAKYDKTSFDRM
+219 SDKEAKFDNKRFDRM
-234 YAQCDQSKPIVVF
+234 YEECDKSRPIVVF
-247 GSFQNLLGTTENGA
+247 GSFQNLLGTTDTGG

-284 GAWRENARKL
+284 GAWRENAKKL
-294 FENVDEEESAAF
+294 FENVDEEAEASF
-306 DPEKYQATEA
+306 DPEKYQETEA
-316 SDAINETWIDITT
+316 GDAINETWIDITT

-364 KMSWKGEGNNPYA
+364 KANWSGEGENPYA
-377 SLPRMVMLTY
+377 ALPRMVMLTY

-412 AEATEKGKP
+412 AEPQEKGKP
-421 ETARFIHENDVQ
+421 ETAKFVYESEVQ
-433 KWIELIQGKGNIVD
+433 KWLELIQGKGNIVD
-447 GLKMGSDKPPMPF
+447 GLKLGSDKPPMPF
-460 SDATLKNSLTH
+460 SDSTLKNSLTH

-478 VAACFAMG
+478 VAACFAMKS
-486 NLLHSPANKFFE
+486 LLESPANKFFS
-498 DYEVI
+498 DYKV
-503 VCAGTKAG
+503 VACAGTKAG
-511 IGIDALPPVKA
+511 IGMDALPPVKA
-522 KLGDPL
+522 AMDDPL

-575 TAVNDAGQTKII
+575 TTVNDEGKTEII
-587 KEECYIFDFALN
+587 KQECYIFDFALN

-609 CRLNTTESNPEAKVD
+609 CRLNTTDTNPEAKVG

-636 GAGMNVIS
+636 GSSMNVIS

-669 LVHVDNDTLRRLQD
+669 LVHVDNDTLKRLQD
-683 KPEVLEALKNIEG
+683 NPDALDALMKIEG
-696 FRSLN
+696 FRALN

-711 EAIKKAKKE
+711 EAIKKLKKSD
-720 DKEKDRKEKKEL
+720 DKKDDKKKKEL
-732 TEQEKEVK
+732 TEEEKKIK

-750 LKLAARIPSFMYLSE
+750 LKLAARIPSFMYLTDF
-765 YREQT
+765 REQT
-770 LYDVITELEPDLF
+770 LRDVITQIEPELF
-783 KKVTGLN
+783 RKVTGLS
-790 VEIFDELH
+790 VKDFDVLCD
-798 KIGLFDT
+798 IGLFDP

-810 GVFGFRRYEGSS
+810 GIFGFRRYENSS
-822 LNYAGIDKHEGEDVG
+822 LSYTGIDRHAGEDIG
-837 GWDTVLKRQEFDELY
+837 GWDTVLRREEYNALY
-852 ANQQASMSLE
+852 ANQQATLSLQ
-862 SAILSA
+862 SAVLASI
-868 FNEVPEEKVVETKPV
+868 EEEPEEKPIAHKVTVTKTTVKKPDTVTAKYGIAPPV
-883 APKPVTQA
+883 APNNNTLSAVPIKKPVSQ
-891 TAPTT
+891 
-896 NTITQRYGIPS
+896 ITLP
-907 QSAASSVSVQ
+907 
-917 VPVQKPKEEIKVP
+917 EINVGDKVRHKKFG
-930 VVSEGDIVYHQ
+930 EGTVKFTD
-941 SKWGKGT
+941 K
-948 ISFMDRAQKKIR
+948 AQKKLR
-960 VKFDVGEKVFVYPD
+960 VEFPAGEKLFVYPD
-974 AFIQGHL
+974 AFINGFL
-981 KVE
+981 TKTE